1 MTNAETD
8 YDVII
13 IGGGP
18 AGLAAAL
25 YTARDRYKTLILEK
39 NGLPGG
45 QIMLTE
51 QVENYPGYKSISGF
65 ELVEHMKTQVTDF
78 GAEIITNKVADSLA
92 RREDGAIDV
101 GVNNAESTYSARA
114 VIIAPGS
121 DYRSLGVPGEDEMR
135 QATRVSYCA
144 TCDGAFYR
152 DKHVLV
158 VGGGNTAVEDTIYL
172 ATRFTG
178 KITLIHRRTEFRA
191 EKVLVEELQEAAAEH
206 NIDIKLPYVLQ
217 EIVGTEDGS
226 DIDHV
231 LIRNVESGASEELVV
246 DGVFLFVG
254 MDPNTA
260 WLKGVVELDESG
272 YVLADPLTMKTSVPG
287 VFVAG
292 DCRRQAAMQLA
303 TATADGVVAAMQ
315 LREFFRDPSTWSS
328 GTIDQSAWG
337 R

>member
-1 MTNAETD
+1 MTQADPE

-25 YTARDRYKTLILEK
+25 YTARDRYKTVVLEK

-51 QVENYPGYKSISGF
+51 NVENYPGYRKISGF
-65 ELVEHMKTQVTDF
+65 ELIEQMKTQVEGF
-78 GAEIITNKVADSLA
+78 GAEIAVNQVVDKLT
-92 RREDGAIDV
+92 RREDGRLAV
-101 GVNNAESTYSARA
+101 AVNGAERTYVARA
-114 VIIAPGS
+114 VIVAPGS
-121 DYRSLGVPGEDEMR
+121 DYRGLGVPGEDEMR

-172 ATRFTG
+172 ATRFTK
-178 KITLIHRRTEFRA
+178 KITMIHRRTEFRA
-191 EKVLVEELQEAAAEH
+191 EKVLVEELHQAASEH
-206 NIDIKLPYVLQ
+206 NIDIKLPYVL
-217 EIVGTEDGS
+217 EAIVPTGDGK
-226 DIDHV
+226 DIDHAS
-231 LIRNVESGASEELVV
+231 IRNVESEAVEEISV

-254 MDPNTA
+254 MHPNTA
-260 WLKGVVELDESG
+260 WLNGVVQLDESG

-287 VFVAG
+287 VFAAG

-303 TATADGVVAAMQ
+303 TATADGIVAAMQ
-315 LREFFRDPSTWSS
+315 LREYFRDPSTWSA
-328 GTIDQSAWG
+328 GLTDQSGQGW
-337 R
+337 

>member
-1 MTNAETD
+1 MPQSDKE
-8 YDVII
+8 YDVVI

-25 YTARDRYKTLILEK
+25 YTARDRYSTLILEK

-51 QVENYPGYKSISGF
+51 HVENYPGYKKISGF
-65 ELVEHMKTQVTDF
+65 DLIEHMKDQVLSF
-78 GAEIITNKVADSLA
+78 GADLA
-92 RREDGAIDV
+92 GSQAAGAIRRCDDGMLEIDV
-101 GVNNAESTYSARA
+101 NKGAETYVARS
-114 VIIAPGS
+114 VIVSPGS
-121 DYRSLGVPGEDEMR
+121 DYRSLGLPGETEMR

-158 VGGGNTAVEDTIYL
+158 IGGGNTAAEDAVYL
-172 ATRFTG
+172 ATRFTE
-178 KITLIHRRTEFRA
+178 KITMIHRRTEFRA
-191 EKVLVEELQEAAAEH
+191 AKVLVEELYAAADEH
-206 NIDIKLPYVLQ
+206 NIDIKLPYVPV
-217 EIVGTEDGS
+217 EIVATDDGV

-231 LIRNVESGASEELVV
+231 KIRNVDTDAVEEIKV
-246 DGVFLFVG
+246 DGVFIFVG
-254 MDPNTA
+254 MNPNTG
-260 WLKGVVELDESG
+260 WLKGVVDIDDGG
-272 YVLADPLTMKTSVPG
+272 YIYADPLTMKTSMPG
-287 VFVAG
+287 VFAAG

-315 LREFFRDPSTWSS
+315 LREYFRDPS
-328 GTIDQSAWG
+328 AWNPDL